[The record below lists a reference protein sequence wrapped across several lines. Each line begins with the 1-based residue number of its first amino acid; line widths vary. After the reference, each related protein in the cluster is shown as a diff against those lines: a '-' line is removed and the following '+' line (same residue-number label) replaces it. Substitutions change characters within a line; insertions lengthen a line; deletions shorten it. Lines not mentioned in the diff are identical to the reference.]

1 MSSND
6 GSAEYDRELAR
17 MTTIVLAEFAGLRSE
32 IVTRINLLVALILGN
47 LTVLGIVFGMALGH
61 PDNANVLLL
70 LPIVTPCIGILVIDS
85 FRNCDILSRY
95 IYKVLR
101 PQLHIRSRLK
111 IDGVEIFEWERWV
124 SERQLTLR
132 FAGPFQFVLLLEFI
146 GPPVAVLSYAIQ
158 YYLRHPHMQVNTL
171 QSALWWAGA
180 VLTGALIPYAV
191 GYLTYSIWHPRGS
204 KKLRESGNA
213 NDIAIGPAPM

>member
-17 MTTIVLAEFAGLRSE
+17 MTTIVLAEFAALRSE
-32 IVTRINLLVALILGN
+32 MVTRITLLQTLILGN
-47 LTVLGIVFGMALGH
+47 LTVLGIVFGMALSH
-61 PDNANVLLL
+61 PDNADVLLV
-70 LPIVTPCIGILVIDS
+70 LPIVTPCIGMLVIDS

-111 IDGVEIFEWERWV
+111 IDGVETFEWERWV
-124 SERQLTLR
+124 SKRQLTLW
-132 FAGPFQFVLLLEFI
+132 FAGPFQFVLLLEFA
-146 GPPVAVLSYAIQ
+146 GPPIAVLSNTIQ
-158 YYLRHPHMQVNTL
+158 YYLRHPHMQVSTL
-171 QSALWWAGA
+171 QSSLWWSGA
-180 VLTGALIPYAV
+180 VLTGALIPYAI
-191 GYLTYSIWHPRGS
+191 GYLLYSIWHPQGS

-213 NDIAIGPAPM
+213 NNIAVGPAPL